1 VVHTRKW
8 EEEEL
13 LNIEESLKTIYE
25 SEEGVY
31 SSLESKEALLQL
43 EKKKRKLLEIGEAKW
58 KLKSHAIWLENGDEF
73 FFFFMPMP
81 KEGRCLIPYG
91 LYELI
96 GRDLLKVVEEA
107 SLDGHMH
114 APLNSTFITL
124 IPKSNSL
131 EYFEDFKPISLCNS
145 IYKVVAKIIA
155 RRLKPILST
164 TISKEQFGF
173 LEGR

>member
-1 VVHTRKW
+1 MEEVS
-8 EEEEL
+8 EEEL
-13 LNIEESLKTIYE
+13 
-25 SEEGVY
+25 
-31 SSLESKEALLQL
+31 KEVLWSFQ
-43 EKKKRKLLEIGEAKW
+43 KN
-58 KLKSHAIWLENGDEF
+58 KSMGSDVWPLTF
-73 FFFFMPMP
+73 F
-81 KEGRCLIPYG
+81 IG